1 MHIGHNPLRSASAM
15 SEWLSQSHFDLCPI
29 QWSTKWDTGQCV
41 DLSTADSNK
50 WLTLLKAHLE
60 GQKQGDS
67 TASDHQ
73 LLGSLRQR
81 QRRLTDA
88 QVTEMAEKYQM
99 GATVYELAAEYGCH
113 RTTVAERLKKAGIAM
128 RGQSPTP
135 GVIKSVNDSV
145 SAPTLCG
152 MAC

>member
-1 MHIGHNPLRSASAM
+1 MANRAQ
-15 SEWLSQSHFDLCPI
+15 LSCSRV
-29 QWSTKWDTGQCV
+29 G
-41 DLSTADSNK
+41 LSTPDSNK
-50 WLTLLKAHLE
+50 WLTLLKALLE

-67 TASDHQ
+67 TVSDYQ

-99 GATVYELAAEYGCH
+99 GATVYELAAEYCCH